1 MPRASTQTIDP
12 ALDAAAL
19 LRRVGFFGLF
29 VVLPVLA
36 QVARRAAVILAPIA
50 VVLLLIAS
58 GIDRRQR
65 PAVPAIRRLLTAPA
79 FLAGSLVVLWSA
91 LSLAWTPFLGPAGER
106 LANLVATIG
115 LGLAAYLVLPDRMR
129 SANLYLLPLGVTAGA
144 IVAIAL
150 GISGARMAPGMEDD
164 GALDRGLILLIL
176 LVWPALAWL
185 RSRRR
190 DREALV
196 VALLVA
202 VALTVQPDA
211 TQIAALAIG
220 ALAYALTSL
229 RLKAGVAATAL
240 TAAILLAAAP
250 ILPFLARPIASAVLG
265 PVSPAAL
272 SLKSWQKVVTTEPVR
287 LVTGHG
293 LETALRGRVVGLVPA
308 NAPTT
313 ALFEFWYELGI
324 VGALAAAFALYAS
337 IRRAGRDAPAL
348 VPGAMACFASAFA
361 VACLG
366 VGLTT
371 VWWLATLAIA
381 VMVFVT
387 VERGQFRTSRPKVAR
402 LRRLRDDGPAG
413 AGAA

>member
-36 QVARRAAVILAPIA
+36 QVARRAAVILAPITI
-50 VVLLLIAS
+50 VLLLIAA

-65 PAVPAIRRLLTAPA
+65 PMAPAIRRLLTAPA
-79 FLAGSLVVLWSA
+79 FLAGALVILWSA

-106 LANLVATIG
+106 LANLVATVI
-115 LGLAAYLVLPDRMR
+115 LGLAAYLVVPDRMR

-144 IVAIAL
+144 IVAIVL
-150 GISGARMAPGMEDD
+150 GVFGAHLTPGAEDD

-176 LVWPALAWL
+176 LLWPALAWL

-190 DREALV
+190 EREALV

-202 VALTVQPDA
+202 ASLAVQPDA
-211 TQIAALAIG
+211 TQIAALAVG
-220 ALAYALTSL
+220 ALAYAITTL
-229 RLKAGVAATAL
+229 RPKIGVTATAL
-240 TAAILLAAAP
+240 VIAILLAIAP
-250 ILPFLARPIASAVLG
+250 ILPFLARPAASSLFG
-265 PVSPAAL
+265 PLSPVAL
-272 SLKSWQKVVTTEPVR
+272 SIKSWQRVVTSEPVR

-293 LETALRGRVVGLVPA
+293 LETAGRGRLVGLVPA
-308 NAPTT
+308 NAPST

-324 VGALAAAFALYAS
+324 VGSFAAAFALYAA

-348 VPGAMACFASAFA
+348 VPGAMACFASAFS

-366 VGLTT
+366 IGLTP
-371 VWWLATLAIA
+371 VWWLATLGIV
-381 VMVFVT
+381 VMVFIT

-402 LRRLRDDGPAG
+402 LRRLREDGAAGPATG
-413 AGAA
+413 